1 MTPIQH
7 IHTYRL
13 ELTVFC
19 SGAVV
24 MIFELAGSRV
34 LGPFIGTSIFVW
46 TSIIGIILGSLSIG
60 YYGGG
65 RLADRYPNVRM
76 LSRILLA
83 ASIAVL
89 LSITLKDALLIR
101 LTASIQ
107 SIKIVSI
114 LGSIL
119 LFAPASALLGMVSP
133 YAAKLKID
141 ELHHSGSTVGTLY
154 AISTVGSIAGTF
166 LAGFFLIPALGTTMI
181 LILLCTILILL
192 SLLMQPREDVL
203 LRIGVLALIA
213 IVWGG
218 TYVRTQA
225 LEAKNFFDLDT
236 QYSRVW
242 VFDAPHTQTNRM
254 VRSMQIGASNSA
266 AMFLDDENELVFD
279 YLQHYALAEHFVPKF
294 THSLLIGGAAY
305 TYPAHYLA
313 HYPDATIDVIE
324 IDPALTDIART
335 HFNLKDNPRLAIY
348 HEDARTFLNR
358 ADTTYDVIFGDA
370 FSSLY
375 SIPFQLTTREAVRKK
390 FDLLSDNGAVL
401 LNIISPLTGN
411 GASFL
416 AAEYATYQSVFP
428 NVYLY
433 QVRDAGAEKIQNVI
447 LVASK
452 AASPTLESDAPK
464 LQALL
469 DRRHTAPLP
478 SASIL
483 TDEHAPVQY
492 MVYTMLQ

>member
-1 MTPIQH
+1 M
-7 IHTYRL
+7 
-13 ELTVFC
+13 
-19 SGAVV
+19 
-24 MIFELAGSRV
+24 
-34 LGPFIGTSIFVW
+34 
-46 TSIIGIILGSLSIG
+46 
-60 YYGGG
+60 
-65 RLADRYPNVRM
+65 
-76 LSRILLA
+76 
-83 ASIAVL
+83 
-89 LSITLKDALLIR
+89 
-101 LTASIQ
+101 
-107 SIKIVSI
+107 
-114 LGSIL
+114 
-119 LFAPASALLGMVSP
+119 
-133 YAAKLKID
+133 
-141 ELHHSGSTVGTLY
+141 
-154 AISTVGSIAGTF
+154 
-166 LAGFFLIPALGTTMI
+166 
-181 LILLCTILILL
+181 
-192 SLLMQPREDVL
+192 
-203 LRIGVLALIA
+203 
-213 IVWGG
+213 
-218 TYVRTQA
+218 
-225 LEAKNFFDLDT
+225 
-236 QYSRVW
+236 
-242 VFDAPHTQTNRM
+242 
-254 VRSMQIGASNSA
+254 
-266 AMFLDDENELVFD
+266 
-279 YLQHYALAEHFVPKF
+279 
-294 THSLLIGGAAY
+294 
-305 TYPAHYLA
+305 
-313 HYPDATIDVIE
+313 
-324 IDPALTDIART
+324 
-335 HFNLKDNPRLAIY
+335 
-348 HEDARTFLNR
+348 NR